1 MDEPTVPDPQPN
13 APPPLDLRN
22 RLGLRIVVNAVLP
35 LGVYTLVRG
44 HVGSDAAGLAIA
56 AALPAAWTLVHFAV
70 RRHVD
75 AIGLFAVLGFALAL
89 AVSVFFGGNSL
100 AFKLRRPAVSGAI
113 GVVLLVSAAVRRP
126 LLLPLLRRLAG
137 VSPAVAGVLH
147 RVATD
152 PRARR
157 RLTIA
162 TAAIGGIL
170 VFEAVF
176 QTILAVT
183 LPTTVWLS
191 LKPIFGIGLVL
202 VLVVL
207 RARRFSTRRTGSD
220 RG

>member
-1 MDEPTVPDPQPN
+1 MDEPTVPDPHPHT
-13 APPPLDLRN
+13 PPPLDLRN
-22 RLGLRIVVNAVLP
+22 RLGLRILVNAVLP

-56 AALPAAWTLVHFAV
+56 AALPASWTLVHFAV
-70 RRHVD
+70 RRRVD

-100 AFKLRRPAVSGAI
+100 AFKLRRPAVTGAI
-113 GVVLLVSAAVRRP
+113 GVALLVSAAVRRP
-126 LLLPLLRRLAG
+126 LLLPLLRRVAG
-137 VSPAVAGVLH
+137 VNPAIAGVLH

-170 VFEAVF
+170 VVEALF

-191 LKPIFGIGLVL
+191 LKPIFGIAAVL
-202 VLVVL
+202 VLLVL
-207 RARRFSTRRTGSD
+207 RTGRFSRRGTGPDGS
-220 RG
+220 